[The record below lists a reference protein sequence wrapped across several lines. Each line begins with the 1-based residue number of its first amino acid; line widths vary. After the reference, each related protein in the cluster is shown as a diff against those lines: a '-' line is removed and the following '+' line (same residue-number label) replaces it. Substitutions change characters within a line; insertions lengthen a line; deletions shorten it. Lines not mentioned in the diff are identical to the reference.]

1 MLSHQTSNLLPGR
14 HQRQNSTPTVF
25 NTPKTLLPATQRQH
39 EPHRRGLSIDQS
51 MSSTQ
56 IHDEL
61 FQQDELLTEDE
72 YHNRQQLIQAL
83 MREVQQ
89 QHSTARPGHEQS
101 ETLTRS
107 IHRHQS
113 LTNIQQA
120 PCQEHGTGFFMDDQP
135 NTPMTAWENSS
146 GQPHSLQDA
155 YNSNTMDM
163 FQSFDSTTSA
173 GYLDGFGTG
182 HDEYTENIL
191 PNETTKTKGMPH
203 GLPSQE
209 DSQRPAA
216 RDGTQRPCTPL
227 GQMRTDY
234 FPITPAT
241 TPFSQNAHTNKAL
254 QSRTAESSPT
264 RRDPNLTIKASHAM
278 QRGTSCQDN
287 FAAMRQHA
295 MSPDVPSPP
304 NTAPPQ
310 GRQRSSVDLA
320 AFPQPNFMNMSNLKM
335 DIPGSIGGYNA
346 SNYSPM
352 SNAVSSAVTSFQS
365 SPEMAHMTLFED
377 INVGVNG
384 PLVATKL
391 SGLLSSQ
398 SADDLAVYP
407 SPMKE
412 DPYPRSHSMSENDT
426 EDWIDTGVTCDDIA
440 SFIGLPEDDN
450 RWKCLYPHCDKKFGR
465 KENIKSH
472 VQTHLGDRQFQCKD
486 CLKCFVRQHDLKRH
500 ANIHSGVKSYSCPCG
515 KGFARHD
522 ALTRHRQRG
531 MCIGAFDGTPKKVI
545 KRGRPKKPRPDTEER
560 LEKSAKTR
568 QRVLEKR
575 CLGEYASS
583 ASGSSA
589 SSYPSPEQLFDDMDF
604 TTSSPSHGHESLQQ
618 ISGDISGDFCGDL
631 FSYTPPTSP
640 SYSTGNCFSSQH
652 SQHSHTPK
660 AVSMSP
666 SPKLAGTSEEQHE
679 FPKSN
684 SGSRKSST
692 SYFGTPPELDLSS
705 SSPAASKFFDF
716 EGSSDANSSQ
726 SIPVLFDDNLD
737 FFKKDFDLSSTLN
750 KAEHTKEANTEFHDF
765 FNAELEMT
773 GFGGGSVPDSGYE
786 DACNSNDPFS
796 TDFFGS

>member
-1 MLSHQTSNLLPGR
+1 
-14 HQRQNSTPTVF
+14 
-25 NTPKTLLPATQRQH
+25 
-39 EPHRRGLSIDQS
+39 

-56 IHDEL
+56 IHNEL
-61 FQQDELLTEDE
+61 FQQDELLTGDE
-72 YHNRQQLIQAL
+72 YLDRQRLIQAL

-89 QHSTARPGHEQS
+89 QKSTARPGHEQS
-101 ETLTRS
+101 ESLTQS
-107 IHRHQS
+107 AHRHQS
-113 LTNIQQA
+113 LSSIQQA
-120 PCQEHGTGFFMDDQP
+120 PCQEHGTGLFMDDQP
-135 NTPMTAWENSS
+135 NTQMTAWENDNS
-146 GQPHSLQDA
+146 QRHSLQDA
-155 YNSNTMDM
+155 YKSETMDM

-182 HDEYTENIL
+182 HDEYTGNSQ
-191 PNETTKTKGMPH
+191 PNETTNTKDMPH
-203 GLPSQE
+203 GMPSQE
-209 DSQRPAA
+209 ESQSFIS
-216 RDGTQRPCTPL
+216 RDGPQRPCTPSS
-227 GQMRTDY
+227 QMRTSY

-241 TPFSQNAHTNKAL
+241 TPFSHNANMNKAL

-287 FAAMRQHA
+287 FATMRQNA
-295 MSPDVPSPP
+295 LSPDIPSPP
-304 NTAPPQ
+304 NTAPLK
-310 GRQRSSVDLA
+310 GRQRSLLDLA
-320 AFPQPNFMNMSNLKM
+320 DFPQPNFMNMSNLKM
-335 DIPGSIGGYNA
+335 EIPGSMGGYNA

-352 SNAVSSAVTSFQS
+352 SNAVSSAISSFQS

-377 INVGVNG
+377 IDVGVDG
-384 PLVATKL
+384 PLMATKL
-391 SGLLSSQ
+391 SGLPNSQ
-398 SADDLAVYP
+398 SADDLGVYP

-412 DPYPRSHSMSENDT
+412 ESFPRSQSMSENDP
-426 EDWIDTGVTCDDIA
+426 EDWIDTGVTCDEIA
-440 SFIGLPEDDN
+440 SFIGCPENDN
-450 RWKCLYPHCDKKFGR
+450 KWKCLYPHCNKRFGR

-486 CLKCFVRQHDLKRH
+486 CHKCFVRQHDLKRH
-500 ANIHSGVKSYSCPCG
+500 ANIHSGVKSHSCPCG

-531 MCIGAFDGTPKKVI
+531 MCIGAFEGTPKKVI
-545 KRGRPKKPRPDTEER
+545 KRGRPRKPRPDAEER

-589 SSYPSPEQLFDDMDF
+589 SSYPSPEQFFDDMDF
-604 TTSSPSHGHESLQQ
+604 IASSPSHVHGSLQQ
-618 ISGDISGDFCGDL
+618 ISGDVSGDF

-666 SPKLAGTSEEQHE
+666 SPKITGIPEEQLE
-679 FPKSN
+679 FPNNN

-716 EGSSDANSSQ
+716 DSSSDAQSSQ
-726 SIPVLFDDNLD
+726 PIPLPFDDNLD
-737 FFKKDFDLSSTLN
+737 FFKKDFDMSSTLS
-750 KAEHTKEANTEFHDF
+750 KEEPRKEANTEFHDF

-773 GFGGGSVPDSGYE
+773 GFGGVSVPHNRYE
-786 DACNSNDPFS
+786 DAFDSNDPFA